1 MTSSWSF
8 ASECCNITAAA
19 VLEKAELK
27 NTSMGSEKLFEK
39 VQCTAAELHANKS
52 HSTPSMDGW
61 IYGWLAG
68 WMDGVVCRHLHI
80 HDQIYKEHGVNVG
93 NGLQRKSQTSHKIIC
108 MGVAL
113 KYKTVPPI
121 VRSYPIIVLS

>member
-1 MTSSWSF
+1 MLYIQWELERNNYMTSSWSF

-61 IYGWLAG
+61 IYGWLVGWLAG
-68 WMDGVVCRHLHI
+68 WMAS
-80 HDQIYKEHGVNVG
+80 YVG
-93 NGLQRKSQTSHKIIC
+93 TYTSTTKS
-108 MGVAL
+108 L
-113 KYKTVPPI
+113 K
-121 VRSYPIIVLS
+121 SME